1 MDMNLLSQIMVV
13 SSDMESRRNLATILR
28 GLNLDPIGTSTMG
41 ECREML
47 ATQNVVLVFCDQD
60 FADGT
65 FRDVLAASHSSSRQP
80 SVVLTGQ
87 LRNSDEY
94 HAALDFGAFG
104 VTATPYRPTDVEWMV
119 IQEGRLQRKRFP
131 KIEDGQLRGKETITA

>member
-1 MDMNLLSQIMVV
+1 
-13 SSDMESRRNLATILR
+13 
-28 GLNLDPIGTSTMG
+28 MG

-60 FADGT
+60 FVDGT

-87 LRNSDEY
+87 LRNSDQY
-94 HAALDFGAFG
+94 HAALDFGAF
-104 VTATPYRPTDVEWMV
+104 VTSPRHHSTDVEWMV
-119 IQEGRLQRKRFP
+119 IRAAQMSGKDFP
-131 KIEDGQLRGKETITA
+131 KIEDGQLRGEETITA